1 MKNFYKSLMLL
12 GICFYGLACFAQNQT
27 PKTVITPKEWNER
40 KQIGTITPDM
50 TLRDANLTP
59 QVNTQTYHP
68 VRHASQMKR
77 EKSSNACTCFQ
88 QIDTCSTDSCWH
100 VVPMLSGNTTAFA
113 PYWGSDDDSDT
124 LLNLPFT
131 FGFYGVGYTS
141 C

>member
-77 EKSSNACTCFQ
+77 EKSSNACTRSEERRVGQ
-88 QIDTCSTDSCWH
+88 KSS
-100 VVPMLSGNTTAFA
+100 A
-113 PYWGSDDDSDT
+113 WG
-124 LLNLPFT
+124 
-131 FGFYGVGYTS
+131 
-141 C
+141 